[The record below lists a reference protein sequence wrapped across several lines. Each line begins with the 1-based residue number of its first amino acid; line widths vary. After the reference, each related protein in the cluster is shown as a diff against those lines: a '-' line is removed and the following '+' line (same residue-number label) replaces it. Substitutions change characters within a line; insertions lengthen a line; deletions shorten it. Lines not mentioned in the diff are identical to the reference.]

1 MAWYKKGE
9 LLYELHLKQIPW
21 LKHFFTLRSSGD
33 LNNLRTRKKI
43 RAEENINFSSLVS
56 GEQVH
61 RDLVYRVKSK
71 DAGKRI
77 LRVDGLIT
85 DLSKLPLVVF
95 TADCLPIF
103 FVDRKNKIIG
113 LTHAGREGTF
123 KRIAYKTVKKLV
135 RVFNSNPVNILVVIG
150 PHIHSCC
157 YPVNLTKL
165 NYEQLLSA
173 GIKKKNIFVSR
184 YCTACRNDL
193 FFSYRLEKE
202 KAGRMMGLI
211 MIS

>member
-1 MAWYKKGE
+1 MAWYRKGG

-33 LNNLRTRKKI
+33 LSNSKI
-43 RAEENINFSSLVS
+43 RKGTCEKENIEPSSLVF
-56 GEQVH
+56 GEQIH
-61 RDLVYRVKSK
+61 GDKICLVKRKS
-71 DAGKRI
+71 GKRRI
-77 LRVDGLIT
+77 LGTDGLVT
-85 DLSKLPLVVF
+85 NLPGLPLAVF

-103 FVDRKNKIIG
+103 FVDHKNKIIG

-165 NYEQLLSA
+165 NYEQLLST

-193 FFSYRLEKE
+193 FFSYHLEKE

-211 MIS
+211 MLC

>member
-9 LLYELHLKQIPW
+9 LLYELHLKQTPW
-21 LKHFFTLRSSGD
+21 LNHFFTLRNSGN

-43 RAEENINFSSLVS
+43 CAEENINFPSLVS

-61 RDLVYRVKSK
+61 RDVVYRIKSK

-77 LRVDGLIT
+77 LGVDGLIT

-103 FVDRKNKIIG
+103 FVDYKNKVIG
-113 LTHAGREGTF
+113 LAHAGREGTF